1 MLEKKNKDTHEIYDK
16 IVVLNNQYYS
26 LIPTQNFSYSNALEL
41 INEYSV
47 KSEFEKLAEIYDF
60 SRAFKISMA
69 SLLQHNPIS
78 YIKDIL
84 PIKL

>member
-1 MLEKKNKDTHEIYDK
+1 
-16 IVVLNNQYYS
+16 

-41 INEYSV
+41 IHDCNV

-69 SLLQHNPIS
+69 SLLQHDPIN

-84 PIKL
+84 PIKLKKISEPKNITDN